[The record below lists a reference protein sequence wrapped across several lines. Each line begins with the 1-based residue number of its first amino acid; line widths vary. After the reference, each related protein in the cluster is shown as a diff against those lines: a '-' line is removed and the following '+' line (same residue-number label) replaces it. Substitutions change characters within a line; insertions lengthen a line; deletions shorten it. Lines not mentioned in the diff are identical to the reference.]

1 MWKMQT
7 SLEAFGRMLAEITS
21 SVYHYWRPKMQ
32 PPFICWA
39 ETGENDSSWAD
50 NRKQEM
56 QIDVTVDYYTATEYD
71 PTIDKIQNAL
81 NLAYGSWTLENV
93 SYEDETAL
101 IHYKWQGTISVAKSD
116 E

>member
-1 MWKMQT
+1 
-7 SLEAFGRMLAEITS
+7 MLAEITS

-56 QIDVTVDYYTATEYD
+56 QIDITVDYYTATEYD
-71 PTIDKIQNAL
+71 PTIDKIQNRTNNPNIQQKRPIYSPQRAEKRPTVR
-81 NLAYGSWTLENV
+81 NHTRGFWM
-93 SYEDETAL
+93 DC
-101 IHYKWQGTISVAKSD
+101 KK
-116 E
+116 